1 MKIKDKILLDRKG
14 LEQEGP
20 INIVAFG
27 DSVTHGAICGYFNY
41 ETVYWNL
48 LKQKINAIRDYVP
61 VNVINAGIGGATAKS
76 SLSRIES
83 QVLSHFPDLII
94 VCFGLND
101 INGTLED
108 YLCSLKIIFN
118 KCKQQCDTIFLTPNM
133 MNTYVA
139 EDTPSIHFEY
149 AKKTA
154 EYQTSGKV
162 DLYINSAIKL
172 AREVGIEVCDCYSEW
187 KQLSKTQ
194 DTTMLLA
201 NRINHPTEAMHRLF
215 ADALFETIFNGEDTR
230 ETKNSETAMYEPER
244 NQKTEETK

>member
-14 LEQEGP
+14 LEEQGP

-27 DSVTHGAICGYFNY
+27 DSVTHGALCGYFNY
-41 ETVYWNL
+41 ETVYWNV
-48 LKQKINAIRDYVP
+48 LKQKLNAIRDYVP

-83 QVLSHFPDLII
+83 QVLSHSPDLII

-108 YLCSLKIIFN
+108 YLSSLKIIFN
-118 KCKQQCDTIFLTPNM
+118 KCKRQCDTIFLTPNM

-154 EYQTSGKV
+154 EYQTNGRV

-172 AREVGIEVCDCYSEW
+172 AREVGIEVCDCYFKW
-187 KQLSKTQ
+187 KELSKTQ

-201 NRINHPTEAMHRLF
+201 NRINHPTEQMHRLF
-215 ADALFETIFNGEDTR
+215 ADALFETIFDGEDTSK
-230 ETKNSETAMYEPER
+230 ETSSETAMYQPER
-244 NQKTEETK
+244 N